1 MASQTCRII
10 VHGMVQDVETYLW
23 AGNVLR
29 LYNSTRLLNQTG
41 LGMKQREVSRISAF
55 DAKTHL
61 SQLLRQAEQGR
72 PITITRHGKP
82 VARLV
87 PIDKSSSMGAGDLIR
102 AFRRVR
108 QTIGKPLKIKHMIR
122 EGRKY

>member
-1 MASQTCRII
+1 
-10 VHGMVQDVETYLW
+10 
-23 AGNVLR
+23 
-29 LYNSTRLLNQTG
+29 
-41 LGMKQREVSRISAF
+41 MKQRDDSRVNAF

-72 PITITRHGKP
+72 SITITRHGKP

-87 PIDKSSSMGAGDLIR
+87 PMDAPSSAGAIELIT
-102 AFRRVR
+102 AFRGVR
-108 QTIGKPLKIKHMIR
+108 QAAGKPLKVKQLIR

>member
-1 MASQTCRII
+1 
-10 VHGMVQDVETYLW
+10 
-23 AGNVLR
+23 
-29 LYNSTRLLNQTG
+29 
-41 LGMKQREVSRISAF
+41 MKQRDDSQVNAF

-72 PITITRHGKP
+72 SITITRHGKP

-87 PIDKSSSMGAGDLIR
+87 PIDAQSGAEAGQLIT
-102 AFRRVR
+102 AFRGVR
-108 QTIGKPLKIKHMIR
+108 QAAGKPLKVKQLIR

>member
-1 MASQTCRII
+1 
-10 VHGMVQDVETYLW
+10 
-23 AGNVLR
+23 
-29 LYNSTRLLNQTG
+29 
-41 LGMKQREVSRISAF
+41 MKQRDDSQVNAF

-72 PITITRHGKP
+72 SITITRHGKP

-87 PIDKSSSMGAGDLIR
+87 PIDTPSSAEALELIP
-102 AFRRVR
+102 AFRGVR
-108 QTIGKPLKIKHMIR
+108 QAAGKPLKVRQLIR

>member
-1 MASQTCRII
+1 
-10 VHGMVQDVETYLW
+10 
-23 AGNVLR
+23 
-29 LYNSTRLLNQTG
+29 
-41 LGMKQREVSRISAF
+41 MKQRDDSQVNAF

-72 PITITRHGKP
+72 SITITRHGKP

-87 PIDKSSSMGAGDLIR
+87 PIDTPSRAEATQLIT
-102 AFRRVR
+102 AFRGVR
-108 QTIGKPLKIKHMIR
+108 QAAGKPLKVKQLIR